1 MELTKNQLYYLA
13 NKEKFLERAR
23 QRRERDPEAIKA
35 YQAGYFQKVT
45 KVKRAANRKPRVIR
59 PKKPRAAKIK
69 IARTKRRFLSP
80 DMIPFNPAPEPL
92 PPPAPCFRWP
102 GITLTWD

>member
-13 NKEKFLERAR
+13 NKAKFLERAR
-23 QRRERDPEAIKA
+23 QQRERDPAAIKA

-45 KVKRAANRKPRVIR
+45 KPKRAANRKPRVIR
-59 PKKPRAAKIK
+59 PKKPAKIK
-69 IARTKRRFLSP
+69 EAKTVRKYKAKEWVPL
-80 DMIPFNPAPEPL
+80 NPRPEPL

-102 GITLTWD
+102 GMTIVW

>member
-1 MELTKNQLYYLA
+1 MTKNQKYYLA

-23 QRRERDPEAIKA
+23 QQRERDPEAIKA

-45 KVKRAANRKPRVIR
+45 KGKREVARKLR
-59 PKKPRAAKIK
+59 PPKPPKPVKIK
-69 IARTKRRFLSP
+69 AKTVRVYKSKVF
-80 DMIPFNPAPEPL
+80 IPMNPRPAPL

-102 GITLTWD
+102 GCTLVW